1 MPTLRAFESRISH
14 AWWNDYP
21 RISIST
27 FSFHFIASGNGHHSG
42 ISLAGA
48 LNGRIGASLPYP
60 AHAHILNAVGGV
72 GFSIHR
78 GHLKQVSIVK
88 YRVIVSPAMMT
99 FAARYRIDTFVK
111 FL

>member
-1 MPTLRAFESRISH
+1 MFRVFA
-14 AWWNDYP
+14 
-21 RISIST
+21 T
-27 FSFHFIASGNGHHSG
+27 FKNECRCKLYFHSFTSGNGHHSG

-48 LNGRIGASLPYP
+48 LNERIGASLPYP

-99 FAARYRIDTFVK
+99 FATRYRIDTFVK